1 MTSSSL
7 KIFTPQPRADSRA
20 SWEGLV
26 PTTRVEFG
34 VISSIASNANP
45 KKLANALR
53 NPCSSEDHCTCSL
66 RNTPS
71 NPASPFDPQDFWV
84 CYLELPKPSEMKQQF
99 EKQGFFLCRS
109 ECRPE
114 WEHEE
119 VRNGGFWIIT
129 ISDNQ
134 IDETW
139 KHLLIAAIGQRF
151 SNAEIEDDEVVAIQY
166 ETQENGKIRI
176 KVWNKRSEKEAALKK
191 QILEVLKPPLKT
203 DLSYYRKFADAGK
216 F

>member
-1 MTSSSL
+1 MPGLPLHHTWNYYFFKGYGADEDKHVRTDKQAYKDRL
-7 KIFTPQPRADSRA
+7 QKI
-20 SWEGLV
+20 
-26 PTTRVEFG
+26 
-34 VISSIASNANP
+34 
-45 KKLANALR
+45 
-53 NPCSSEDHCTCSL
+53 DHDI
-66 RNTPS
+66 NTV
-71 NPASPFDPQDFWV
+71 QDFWV